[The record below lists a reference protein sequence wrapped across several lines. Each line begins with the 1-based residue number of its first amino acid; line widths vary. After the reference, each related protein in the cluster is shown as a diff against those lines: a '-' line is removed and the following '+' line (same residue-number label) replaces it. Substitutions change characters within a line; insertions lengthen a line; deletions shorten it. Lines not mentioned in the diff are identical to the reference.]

1 MRNGLK
7 GNKNINYLR
16 LGEDLIVLKCS
27 LKPLGVSHLQ
37 KQNLM
42 GSKFNSIF
50 SGLSLKAMAHFVIGL
65 MLISQSIAASVA
77 PVKSNQFMVVSAQ
90 HLASKVGAEI
100 LKKGGNAVDASVA
113 VAYALAVVYP
123 AAGNL
128 GGGGFMTLKL
138 QNGTETFLDFRE
150 KAPLAASPDMFL
162 DAKGD
167 VINNSS
173 TRGHLAVGVPGT
185 VAGLEYARKKYGTMN
200 RRVLMAPAIGLAQ
213 NGFIL
218 ESGDVEMLEVATE
231 DFRRDGEAEKI
242 FLKNGQSLKVGD
254 RLVQKLLAQTLMRIQ
269 SKGEDEFYKGKTAS
283 LIAHSSQAGGGLL
296 TTKDFEQYQARELK
310 PINCTYKGYRI
321 LSAPPPSSGGVTLC
335 EILKILE
342 PYPIGEWG
350 FHSAK
355 SLQIQIEAMRRA
367 YVDRN
372 TQLGD
377 PAFHANPIEF
387 LLSQAHID
395 DWRKSIVINQ
405 ATPSS
410 QLMPPNFI
418 REGEN
423 TTHFSIVDR
432 FGNAASMTYTLNDW
446 FGARVMAKGTGIL
459 LNNEMDDFTIKL
471 GALNHYQLLQGRVN
485 QIQPTKR
492 PLSSM
497 SPTIVVKDNQV
508 VMVLGTPGGSRIIT
522 AVVQTLLNAIDYDMN
537 IQEAVDAPRFH
548 HQWIPDVVFYEEF
561 AVPPDALDQLRS
573 WGYTFKPSRLANH
586 LAAIMVGGPRLSQVK
601 PSTQVFYGAN
611 DPRRNTGLALG
622 E

>member
-1 MRNGLK
+1 M
-7 GNKNINYLR
+7 LR
-16 LGEDLIVLKCS
+16 ALSGFLFCGQVL
-27 LKPLGVSHLQ
+27 
-37 KQNLM
+37 
-42 GSKFNSIF
+42 
-50 SGLSLKAMAHFVIGL
+50 
-65 MLISQSIAASVA
+65 AASLH

-128 GGGGFMTLKL
+128 GGGGFMTVKL
-138 QNGTETFLDFRE
+138 QKGVETFLDFRE
-150 KAPLAASPDMFL
+150 KAPLASSTDMFL
-162 DAKGD
+162 DAKGE
-167 VINNSS
+167 VIDQLS

-185 VAGLEYARKKYGTMN
+185 VAGLEYARKKYGTMS
-200 RRVLMAPAIGLAQ
+200 RQSLIAPAIELAQ

-218 ESGDVEMLEVATE
+218 ESGDVEMLSVATE
-231 DFRRDGEAEKI
+231 DFKKDREAEAI
-242 FLKNGQSLKVGD
+242 FLKNGQALKVGD
-254 RLVQKLLAQTLMRIQ
+254 KLVQKLLAQTLKRIQ
-269 SKGEDEFYKGKTAS
+269 AHGEDDFYKGKTS
-283 LIAHSSQAGGGLL
+283 RLIALSSQKGGGIL
-296 TTKDFEQYQARELK
+296 TQSDFEQYQAREIK
-310 PINCTYKGYRI
+310 PIECHYRGYRI

-335 EILKILE
+335 ETLKILE
-342 PYPIGEWG
+342 AYPLREWG

-355 SLQIQIEAMRRA
+355 SLQVQIEAMRRA

-377 PAFHANPIEF
+377 PAFHNNPIDF
-387 LLSQAHID
+387 LLSQTHIED
-395 DWRKSIVINQ
+395 LRSSIVPSE
-405 ATPSS
+405 ATPSTK
-410 QLMPPNFI
+410 LMPSFFV

-432 FGNAASMTYTLNDW
+432 LGNAVSMTYTLNDW

-485 QIQPTKR
+485 QIQPGKR

-497 SPTIVVKDNQV
+497 SPTIVEKDNQV

-522 AVVQTLLNAIDYDMN
+522 AVLQTLLNAIDYDMT

-561 AVPPDALDQLRS
+561 AIPPDALDLLKS

-586 LAAIMVGGPRLSQVK
+586 VAAIMIGGPRLSQIK
-601 PSTQVFYGAN
+601 PSAQIYYGAN
-611 DPRRNTGLALG
+611 DPRRNTGLAIG
-622 E
+622 Q